1 MRENSQCVS
10 KEILTKEA
18 GNAKRAWRPAH
29 KKRRNLDESKEK
41 GKNHPE
47 KSNPAPHARVTLQI
61 QSWKIDQDL
70 GTRKLFELTNLERC
84 KYLCQESSSVAE
96 KEDKA

>member
-1 MRENSQCVS
+1 MCFKRNTYKRGWQR
-10 KEILTKEA
+10 KE
-18 GNAKRAWRPAH
+18 RAWRPAH

-70 GTRKLFELTNLERC
+70 GTRKLFEFTNRERC
-84 KYLCQESSSVAE
+84 KYLCQESSSIAE
-96 KEDKA
+96 KEGKA

>member
-10 KEILTKEA
+10 EEILTKDA
-18 GNAKRAWRPAH
+18 GNAKGELGGQRI
-29 KKRRNLDESKEK
+29 KGRNLDESKEK

-70 GTRKLFELTNLERC
+70 GTRKLFEFTHLERC